1 MFSKRTNWCSGTNPL
16 ARLLSEKRRSK
27 DEVLDL
33 TESNPTR
40 AGLDFPEEEILASMQ
55 DRRSLIYEPT
65 PRGLAHSRTQIA
77 RYYEHHRKEVAP
89 DDILLTAGT
98 SEAYALV
105 FKLLLDP
112 GDQVLIPRPSY
123 PLFDYLLALDDVEAV
138 SYPLTYDGSW
148 NFDPN
153 AMEERVG
160 ARTRAVLL
168 VHPGN
173 PTGAYLK
180 RNELAGI
187 RSIARRHQLAL
198 VVDEVFLDYRLTEDP
213 ESAGSLAGQRQEPED
228 AGSLAGEDDV
238 LTFVLSGLSKVAG
251 LPQMKLS
258 WICVGGED
266 STKRQALDRLEHMSD
281 LFLSVGTPVQHA
293 LGRFLELAEHIRA
306 VILSRIVANYGF
318 LQEPKA
324 GGVSVLRAEGGW
336 YAVLRLPAVLS
347 SEQWALR
354 LLSRQNVYTHPGYL
368 FDFAIEGCL
377 VVSLLTP
384 TETFRTGIRRL
395 FEGVEQEL
403 EAMSHPER

>member
-1 MFSKRTNWCSGTNPL
+1 L
-16 ARLLSEKRRSK
+16 ARLLREKRRSK
-27 DEVLDL
+27 GEVLDL

-40 AGLDFPEEEILASMQ
+40 AGLDFPEEEILSSMK
-55 DRRSLIYEPT
+55 DRRSLLYEPT

-77 RYYEHHRKEVAP
+77 RYYEHRGKKVTP

-98 SEAYALV
+98 SEAYALA

-112 GDQVLIPRPSY
+112 ADQVLIPRPSY
-123 PLFDYLLALDDVEAV
+123 PLFDYLLALDDVEAI

-148 NFDPN
+148 SFEPS
-153 AMEERVG
+153 AMEDLVT
-160 ARTRAVLL
+160 ARARAILL

-180 RNELAGI
+180 RNELDGI
-187 RSIARRHQLAL
+187 RDIARRHQLAL
-198 VVDEVFLDYRLTEDP
+198 VVDEVFLDYRLTEVP
-213 ESAGSLAGQRQEPED
+213 EGV
-228 AGSLAGEDDV
+228 GSLAGENDV

-258 WICVGGED
+258 WICVGGDE
-266 STKRQALDRLEHMSD
+266 SVKRQALDRLEHMSD

-293 LGRFLELAEHIRA
+293 LGRFLELAEPIRA
-306 VILSRIVANYGF
+306 LILSRIRTNYE
-318 LQEPKA
+318 LLLEPESSS
-324 GGVSVLRAEGGW
+324 VSVLRAEGGW
-336 YAVLRLPAVLS
+336 YAVLRLPAVVS
-347 SEQWALR
+347 SEQWAMH

-384 TETFRTGIRRL
+384 TETFRDGIRRIL
-395 FEGVEQEL
+395 EEVEREL
-403 EAMSHPER
+403 ETMDNADRR

>member
-1 MFSKRTNWCSGTNPL
+1 MFSQRTNWCSGVNPL
-16 ARLLSEKRRSK
+16 TERLREKRRSRA
-27 DEVLDL
+27 EIIDL
-33 TESNPTR
+33 TESNPTQC
-40 AGLDFPEEEILASMQ
+40 GLDLPEEEILSAMQ
-55 DRRSLIYEPT
+55 DRRSLCYEPT
-65 PRGLAHSRTQIA
+65 PHGLPLSREQIA
-77 RYYEHHRKEVAP
+77 RYYQRHGKEVGLR
-89 DDILLTAGT
+89 DILLTAST

-138 SYPLTYDGSW
+138 SYPLTYDGWW
-148 NFDPN
+148 NFDPS
-153 AMEERVG
+153 AMEEKVS

-180 RNELAGI
+180 QNELAEI

-213 ESAGSLAGQRQEPED
+213 ESAGSLAGEQ
-228 AGSLAGEDDV
+228 DV

-258 WICVGGED
+258 WICVGGEE
-266 STKRQALDRLEHMSD
+266 SVKRRAMDRLEHMND

-306 VILSRIVANYGF
+306 QILSRIVANYEF
-318 LQEPKA
+318 LREPNS
-324 GGVSVLRAEGGW
+324 GGVSVLRVEGGW
-336 YAVLRLPAVLS
+336 YAILRLPAVLS
-347 SEQWALR
+347 SEQWAMR
-354 LLSRQNVYTHPGYL
+354 LLSRQNVFTHPGYL

-384 TETFRTGIRRL
+384 TETFRTGIRRIL
-395 FEGVEQEL
+395 KGVEKEL
-403 EAMSHPER
+403 EAMNRADRG